1 MAPCQSFPGTA
12 DFLDDH
18 CSVGPL
24 LVSLRL
30 EIPFGK
36 VSPDGIHQ
44 LVGASKTFR
53 KDHVLAQ
60 IAEKSFD
67 QIEPR
72 SAGRR
77 EVEMKAEMSCKS
89 SYSLGVFVGSVVVQ
103 NQLQVDPPAGVDD
116 SMVLRN
122 LSHSW

>member
-12 DFLDDH
+12 DFLEDH
-18 CSVGPL
+18 CSVSPP

-30 EIPFGK
+30 EITFGK

-44 LVGASKTFR
+44 LVGASETPG

-67 QIEPR
+67 QVEPR
-72 SAGRR
+72 STGRR
-77 EVEMKAEMSCKS
+77 EVEVKAGMCSQPS
-89 SYSLGVFVGSVVVQ
+89 HHLGVFVGGVVVQ
-103 NQLQVDPPAGVDD
+103 DQVQVDPG
-116 SMVLRN
+116 RG
-122 LSHSW
+122 